1 MATGRCTIQEIA
13 KVLVTKNGLEQR
25 DASRFATEM
34 FAVIHE
40 QLAQN
45 DQVKVKGLG
54 TFKVITVEAR
64 ESVSVRTGDRVLIG
78 EHSKITFT
86 PDTTM
91 KELVNKPFSQFETVV
106 LNDNVEFA
114 DLIDGEEDESL
125 RYLDEIENET
135 PSQEDEASSENE
147 ASNVESEVVSIMSEP
162 VYTEPEPIYTE
173 PEPVTVEP
181 EPAEPEPAEP
191 EPVTIEPEPSD
202 IEPEDVNFVPEPVY
216 FRPEAVNTE
225 PEPDTAEPK
234 DEIED
239 VADDADDSVA
249 NDDGADADDSDA
261 DDNGADADDND
272 ADDSDANNGGSKLK
286 WLWASLGVI
295 SLMALSAFGGYYYG
309 SRQAGHT
316 VVLDTV
322 FVADTI
328 YVPETADTTMFSTP
342 ATPEAVEATEEQ
354 VQPENAQPKADKTQ
368 PEPAKTEKQKAEP
381 AKAEQQ
387 KAEPAQ
393 EAVDKYAHKDVRVR
407 LGAYR
412 IVGLDHEVKVLA
424 GQTFYSIC
432 RAHLGPDMECYVE
445 VFNDLPQNPKIKEG
459 QVIKIPKLQLKK
471 RRKQ

>member
-125 RYLDEIENET
+125 RYLDENENET

-147 ASNVESEVVSIMSEP
+147 ASNVEPEVPNVEPGIPNVEPEIPNVEPEVVSIMSEP
-162 VYTEPEPIYTE
+162 VYTEPEPVYTE
-173 PEPVTVEP
+173 PEPVY
-181 EPAEPEPAEP
+181 AEP
-191 EPVTIEPEPSD
+191 EPVNAEPEP
-202 IEPEDVNFVPEPVY
+202 VNAEPEPVN
-216 FRPEAVNTE
+216 VG
-225 PEPDTAEPK
+225 PEPDTADPK

-249 NDDGADADDSDA
+249 NDDGADADD
-261 DDNGADADDND
+261 NGADADDS
-272 ADDSDANNGGSKLK
+272 DDNIDDDDDISGGSKLK
-286 WLWASLGVI
+286 WLWASLGVL

-393 EAVDKYAHKDVRVR
+393 ETVDKYAQKDVRVR

-445 VFNDLPQNPKIKEG
+445 VFNDLPQNPKVKEG

>member
-106 LNDNVEFA
+106 LNDNVEFT

-147 ASNVESEVVSIMSEP
+147 VSNVEPEVPNVEPGIPNVEPEIPNVEPEVVSIMSEP
-162 VYTEPEPIYTE
+162 VYTEPEPVY
-173 PEPVTVEP
+173 
-181 EPAEPEPAEP
+181 AEP
-191 EPVTIEPEPSD
+191 EPVN
-202 IEPEDVNFVPEPVY
+202 VG
-216 FRPEAVNTE
+216 

-309 SRQAGHT
+309 SRQVGHT

-354 VQPENAQPKADKTQ
+354 VQPENAQRKADNTQ

-381 AKAEQQ
+381 AKAGQQ

-393 EAVDKYAHKDVRVR
+393 EAVDKYAQKDVRVR

-445 VFNDLPQNPKIKEG
+445 VFNDLPQNPKVKEG

>member
-125 RYLDEIENET
+125 RYLDENENET

-147 ASNVESEVVSIMSEP
+147 ASNVKPEVVSIM
-162 VYTEPEPIYTE
+162 PEPIYTE
-173 PEPVTVEP
+173 PEPVNAEP
-181 EPAEPEPAEP
+181 EPAEPEAAEPEPAEPKPAEP

-225 PEPDTAEPK
+225 PESDTAEPK

-239 VADDADDSVA
+239 VADDD
-249 NDDGADADDSDA
+249 NADDSDV
-261 DDNGADADDND
+261 N
-272 ADDSDANNGGSKLK
+272 ADDSDVNVVDNDDNIDDDDDISGGSKLK

-393 EAVDKYAHKDVRVR
+393 EAVDKYAQKDVRVR